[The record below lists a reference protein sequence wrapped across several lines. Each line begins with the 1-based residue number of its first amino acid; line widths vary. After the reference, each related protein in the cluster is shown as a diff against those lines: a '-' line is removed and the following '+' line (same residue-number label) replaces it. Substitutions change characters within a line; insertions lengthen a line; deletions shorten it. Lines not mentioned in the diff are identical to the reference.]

1 MSPSCKEEVGNVTFM
16 QRGGWLM
23 SPSCKEEVANVTFM
37 QRGGW

>member
-1 MSPSCKEEVGNVTFM
+1 MSPSCKEDVANVTFAK
-16 QRGGWLM
+16 RRLLM

>member
-16 QRGGWLM
+16 QRG
-23 SPSCKEEVANVTFM
+23 KEVANVTFM